1 MEQGQQDSVQSK
13 SLCDLPPELIWEI
26 VMRIGESDIGSLA
39 GTCSYIRDAAYDN
52 IVWIRRCKKD
62 FDMQID
68 PLVAKEAGRGSVW
81 AFYSLIL
88 RKFGPFLGPLKQT
101 SGHSEADGHS
111 NHHGAMFQLVH
122 DGGLGLIC
130 YDWVP
135 PRVSKGVQQPMSLLH
150 YGSVTLERV
159 DGAIESTS
167 YFKVTHSNPRISI
180 GQCDGSLQ
188 VENTYFRDFDFK
200 ELSDTDRDLLGE
212 WLNRKDPCER

>member
-1 MEQGQQDSVQSK
+1 MAAWLEHV
-13 SLCDLPPELIWEI
+13 LI
-26 VMRIGESDIGSLA
+26 
-39 GTCSYIRDAAYDN
+39 CIRDAAYDN

-101 SGHSEADGHS
+101 SGPSEADGHS

-200 ELSDTDRDLLGE
+200 GVYLKCANCANRANPAQIHLSFRNTCANLCHGCRQTSGTIHANFQKKILF
-212 WLNRKDPCER
+212 R